1 MGGLQMKNAR
11 KAKMKPNAI
20 VIILSVI
27 IIILS
32 VLIAFVSA
40 AYFSQMRLNQFSK
53 NIIFSDNYFLRNL
66 KLGEDQKTEG
76 KDEDKVYTYSEAEKI
91 VGMLFSKSNVMYSG
105 TSIFYYHRINELSTA
120 DVCAYYYN
128 TFKEVSA
135 RFNFGYFLFSAQI
148 REVTRITEDKDEQI
162 MSKDDLLL
170 HISALADYSR
180 EWQPSVNYDIIWTDR
195 GPMYVTHPNDEGYVE
210 VEEESYTDP
219 EWENIKRQF
228 IDNVVSRARELLDS
242 GIYDGGY
249 NFDLLC
255 RLYYDSVSRTVFDY
269 PVSLTT
275 SQIMLY
281 LEESDFGEQRSKL
294 KILEAEHISQ
304 LPDYPNGCE
313 AVSAVM
319 LLRYAGYDIEKS
331 EFINTHLEKGEV
343 KNRFGTRFGPDPEKM
358 YAGDPAS
365 EKGGWGCFSPVI
377 VNALNSYLADKEH
390 TAQNESG
397 ATLGALCDNFIN
409 ADVPVAIWVTQDF
422 SAVSEVY
429 QWLSYDRENV
439 YLYPKNQHCVML
451 IGYDSKNYYICDPLK
466 EDSVT
471 AVPRTELE
479 ISFASMGSQAVVLTE
494 KQPQDISG
502 T

>member
-1 MGGLQMKNAR
+1 
-11 KAKMKPNAI
+11 MKPNAI
-20 VIILSVI
+20 VIILSTI

-66 KLGEDQKTEG
+66 TLGQEQKPEDNSG
-76 KDEDKVYTYSEAEKI
+76 DKVYTYNEAEKI
-91 VGMLFSKSNVMYSG
+91 IGMLFSKGNVTYTG
-105 TSIFYYHRINELSTA
+105 TSIFYYHRLNELNTA

-128 TFKEVSA
+128 TFKELSA
-135 RFNFGYFLFSAQI
+135 RFNFGYFLFSAEI
-148 REVTRITEDKDEQI
+148 RKVTGINEDDDENI
-162 MSKDDLLL
+162 MSKDELLL

-180 EWQPSVNYDIIWTDR
+180 EWEPTVNYGVIWTDR
-195 GPMYVTHPNDEGYVE
+195 GPLYVTNPNEQVV

-228 IDNVVSRARELLDS
+228 IENVTTWARDLLDS
-242 GIYDGGY
+242 GIYKGGY

-255 RLYYDSVSRTVFDY
+255 RLYYDSMSRTVFDY
-269 PVSLTT
+269 PISLTT
-275 SQIMLY
+275 SQIKLY
-281 LEESDFGEQRSKL
+281 LDESDFGESRSKL

-313 AVSAVM
+313 AVTAVM
-319 LLRYAGYDIEKS
+319 LLKYAGYDVDKA
-331 EFINTHLEKGEV
+331 EFINSHLEMGEV

-377 VNALNSYLADKEH
+377 VNALNSYLSGKDHE
-390 TAQNESG
+390 AQNVSG
-397 ATLGALCDNFIN
+397 ATLSALCGNFID
-409 ADVPVAIWVTQDF
+409 AEIPAAIWVTQDY

-451 IGYDSKNYYICDPLK
+451 IGYDSENYYICDPLK
-466 EDSVT
+466 NEEVT
-471 AVPRTELE
+471 AVDRASLEL
-479 ISFASMGSQAVVLTE
+479 SFTSMGSQSVILTE
-494 KQPQDISG
+494 KDS
-502 T
+502 

>member
-1 MGGLQMKNAR
+1 MKNTR
-11 KAKMKPNAI
+11 KAKMKPNAV

-66 KLGEDQKTEG
+66 KLGEEQKPEIG
-76 KDEDKVYTYSEAEKI
+76 DEDKIYAYSEAEKI
-91 VGMLFSKSNVMYSG
+91 VGMLFSKGNVVYTGS
-105 TSIFYYHRINELSTA
+105 SIFYYHRLNELNTA

-128 TFKEVSA
+128 TFKELSA
-135 RFNFGYFLFSAQI
+135 RFDFGYFLFTGEI
-148 REVTRITEDKDEQI
+148 RKVTEITEDEDDLV
-162 MSKDDLLL
+162 MSKDDLIL

-180 EWQPSVNYDIIWTDR
+180 EWQPTMNYGVIYTDNGPVYVRNPYEYEESV
-195 GPMYVTHPNDEGYVE
+195 ES
-210 VEEESYTDP
+210 ESYTDP

-228 IDNVVSRARELLDS
+228 IDNVTAKARELLDS
-242 GIYDGGY
+242 GTYEDGY
-249 NFDLLC
+249 NFETLC
-255 RLYYDSVSRTVFDY
+255 RLYYDSMSRVVFDY

-319 LLRYAGYDIEKS
+319 LLKYAGYDVGKQ
-331 EFINTHLEKGEV
+331 EFIDSHLEKGEI

-377 VNALNSYLADKEH
+377 VNALSSYLANRSH
-390 TAQNESG
+390 SAQNVSG
-397 ATLGALCDNFIN
+397 ATLGALCENFIDSN
-409 ADVPVAIWVTQDF
+409 VPVAIWVTQDY
-422 SAVSEVY
+422 SAVNEVY

-451 IGYDSKNYYICDPLK
+451 IGYDSENYYVCNPLK
-466 EDSVT
+466 NEPTT
-471 AVPRTELE
+471 AVPRADLE
-479 ISFASMGSQAVVLTE
+479 ISFASMGSQAVVITE
-494 KQPQDISG
+494 KTKNG
-502 T
+502 